1 MNPKTVN
8 DLDPKLK
15 ETYERVMGTS
25 LGGNPATPPAP
36 TMETQ
41 PAPQPEPELQPQ
53 LEPESQPAGQS
64 PLGGAQPETP
74 AAPSP
79 VKDSTVSQVFR
90 ADESNKSTE
99 TATVNPPSKN
109 EATAKVSKN
118 KSLLIIIA
126 VGAVVFLAVY
136 AVLWAKLLGLF

>member
-25 LGGNPATPPAP
+25 LAGNPATPP

-41 PAPQPEPELQPQ
+41 PIEQTASTSTHPQSE
-53 LEPESQPAGQS
+53 
-64 PLGGAQPETP
+64 PETP
-74 AAPSP
+74 APSS
-79 VKDSTVSQVFR
+79 DENSTVSQVFR

-109 EATAKVSKN
+109 ATTIKTSGN
-118 KSLLIIIA
+118 KLLPILI
-126 VGAVVFLAVY
+126 VGAVTFFAIY
-136 AVLWAKLLGLF
+136 AVIWAKVLGLF

>member
-41 PAPQPEPELQPQ
+41 PAPQLEPEPQPQ
-53 LEPESQPAGQS
+53 PEPESQP
-64 PLGGAQPETP
+64 ETP
-74 AAPSP
+74 APSP

-90 ADESNKSTE
+90 ADNTTKSTE

-126 VGAVVFLAVY
+126 VGVVVFLAVY